1 MHETPQ
7 LWTATYEAK
16 TSEELDQAYRRWAGQ
31 YDKDTREGMGYVGP
45 DLAAAMLDY
54 HLDSRKSRVLDAGC
68 GTGLV
73 GEVLHDM
80 GYKNIEAT
88 DYSEDM
94 LSEAEKK
101 KVYDRV
107 FQADLNE
114 RLDVPDNSYDAT
126 ICVGTFTYAHVGP
139 EAFQELV
146 RVTRPGGYVCFT
158 IRDGAYEEYGYRAKM
173 LELEAENCWELEQMQ
188 TADYLIKENVQ
199 ARFCAYKVMEN

>member
-1 MHETPQ
+1 MSETPE

-16 TSEELDQAYRRWAGQ
+16 NSQELDVAYSRWAKE
-31 YDKDTREGMGYVGP
+31 YDKDTREAMGYVGP

-54 HLDSRKSRVLDAGC
+54 HLDSVDSKVLDAGC

-73 GEVLHDM
+73 GKALHEM
-80 GYKNIEAT
+80 GYKNIEAM
-88 DYSEDM
+88 DYSKDM

-101 KVYDRV
+101 KVYDRL

-114 RLDVPDNSYDAT
+114 HLNVPDNNYDAT

-139 EAFQELV
+139 EAFHELV
-146 RVTRPGGYVCFT
+146 RVTKPGGYVCFT

-173 LELEAENCWELEQMQ
+173 LELEAKKSWELQQMQ
-188 TADYLIKENVQ
+188 TDDYLVKEKVQ
-199 ARFCAYKVMEN
+199 ARFCTYLVRN